1 MDFLEENT
9 VRHCRNCGEP
19 LASDALYCPKCSQKY
34 TDGRIT
40 IKALLYDFFE
50 SLLNFDAKIFR
61 TIRDLFIPGKLTN
74 EYFQGKHVSYI
85 SPVRIFFAMAVVHF
99 AVMGFLGGDIFK
111 LNNTDGNGMRES
123 YQPYRNAYQAVFMEE
138 LDSAKQLVLQE
149 FPKNPSVISALDSL
163 TKQMKD
169 PRQDSLPMGYLQFKK
184 GFTIDPQELHV
195 SQGDLIIH
203 ETNPDTFFNM
213 YHIHG
218 TLNRLQIGQEAHFY
232 MEGKSFSSF
241 VISKLIWMVVLMM
254 PALALVLKLLYI
266 RRRRYFV
273 EHLIFSFHY
282 HAFAFLIIS
291 IAIILHVLGWF
302 QTNPNDDNSPPIA
315 VGVVLVLVYL
325 FIAMRRVYKQGF
337 WKTFFK
343 FSILNFSYIIIFS
356 LFLGLTLLVSFL
368 IF

>member
-1 MDFLEENT
+1 MDFLEEQT
-9 VRHCRNCGEP
+9 VRHCRNCKEP
-19 LASDALYCPKCSQKY
+19 LASDAVYCPKCSQKY

-40 IKALLYDFFE
+40 IRALLYDFFE

-74 EYFQGKHVSYI
+74 EYFRGKHVSYV

-99 AVMGFLGGDIFK
+99 AVMGFLGNGIFN
-111 LNNTDGNGMRES
+111 LNSTNGEQ
-123 YQPYRNAYQAVFMEE
+123 YEPYRNAYQAVFMEE
-138 LDSAKQLVLQE
+138 LDSAKQRVLQE
-149 FPKNPSVISALDSL
+149 FPKNPSVVSALDSL
-163 TKQMKD
+163 AKQMKD
-169 PRQDSLPMGYLQFKK
+169 PRQDSVPMGYLHLKK
-184 GFTIDPQELHV
+184 DFSIDPQELHV
-195 SQGDLIIH
+195 SQGDLIVY
-203 ETNPDTFFNM
+203 ETNPDTFFNS
-213 YHIHG
+213 YNIHG
-218 TLNRLQIGQEAHFY
+218 TLNRLQVGQEAHFY
-232 MEGKSFSSF
+232 LEGKSFSTF
-241 VISKLIWMVVLMM
+241 LISKLIWMVVLMM

-266 RRRRYFV
+266 RRNRYFV

-282 HAFAFLIIS
+282 HAFAFFIIS

-302 QTNPNDDNSPPIA
+302 NTNPNDDNSPPLV
-315 VGVVLVLVYL
+315 VGTIIVLVYL

-356 LFLGLTLLVSFL
+356 LFFGLTLLVSFL